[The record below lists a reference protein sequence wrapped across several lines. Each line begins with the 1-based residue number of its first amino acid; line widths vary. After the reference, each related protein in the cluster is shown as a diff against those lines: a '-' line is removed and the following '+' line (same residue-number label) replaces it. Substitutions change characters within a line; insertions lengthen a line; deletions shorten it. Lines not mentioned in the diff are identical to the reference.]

1 MSPARPLWHLLLTV
15 FQIVA
20 LVAFLI
26 VGAEHSNAGTAHT
39 ENATIAAVAPME
51 AQEAEQIGTGTDR
64 AVLLGDEST
73 IDPCGLCCCHAP
85 FVRWASYA
93 VTVTWK
99 PERRLAGLRAIAFDS
114 LHPETLS
121 EPPRPF
127 A

>member
-1 MSPARPLWHLLLTV
+1 MSPTRPLWHLLLTV
-15 FQIVA
+15 FQIAA
-20 LVAFLI
+20 LVAFLM
-26 VGAEHSNAGTAHT
+26 VGAEHSNAGASHT

-64 AVLLGDEST
+64 ATLLGDEST
-73 IDPCGLCCCHAP
+73 IGPCDLCCCHAP

-99 PERRLAGLRAIAFDS
+99 PERRLAGLRAVAFDS
-114 LHPETLS
+114 LHPETLP
-121 EPPRPF
+121 EPPRRF